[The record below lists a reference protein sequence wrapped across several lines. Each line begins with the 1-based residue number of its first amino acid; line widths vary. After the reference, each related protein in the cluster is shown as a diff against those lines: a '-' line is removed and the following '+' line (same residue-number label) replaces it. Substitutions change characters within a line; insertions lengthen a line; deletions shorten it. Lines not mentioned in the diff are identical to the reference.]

1 MSIAAG
7 MVGALVMPHN
17 IFLHSALV
25 QSREID
31 LTSTSAKK
39 EAIMYNA
46 IESALSLGVTVIIN
60 LSLMS
65 VFASG
70 FHNRPELGITEVGL
84 GSAGRCELSG
94 VILYPECSCLK
105 GRFLARVAF
114 VSDSDLRLSQIQS
127 NATCSYLDST
137 DSEC

>member
-1 MSIAAG
+1 

-31 LTSTSAKK
+31 LGSTSAKK
-39 EAIMYNA
+39 EAIMYNS

-60 LSLMS
+60 LSLMA

-70 FHNRPELGITEVGL
+70 FHGQASLGVTEVGL
-84 GSAGRCELSG
+84 GSAGRCSPSACRCMCVSHKMCHGTRFALQH
-94 VILYPECSCLK
+94 CS
-105 GRFLARVAF
+105 
-114 VSDSDLRLSQIQS
+114 
-127 NATCSYLDST
+127 
-137 DSEC
+137 